1 MQTRHVPS
9 ADCAEARARGV
20 CWRAAGSVARPPV
33 TDPATDTAGAGVMF
47 AGEESM
53 FGHVGD
59 QLNGLESRMANF
71 EFDPPHSSLPLDHGQ
86 MMNGGILPVGESSN
100 ASLGGVG
107 VGDAMPGGGSSGT
120 QNGTGAAHDMAIKV
134 LVSNKDA
141 GSLIGK
147 NGSTIVSFQAAT
159 GSRVRVSRAD
169 EPFPGTQERVVL
181 ITGSLECVSRC
192 LALVIEQVHKHFAD
206 YPYADKEVQ
215 PLDPNAHRTMN
226 LVVPAGASGLIIGR
240 GGDTV
245 RTLAS
250 KSGVSRNALCLS
262 LQTARLRDC
271 FHARCLCARRREV
284 TEATPNSCVT
294 VWRHVWHV
302 WLWRWRWQ
310 VPTSN

>member
-1 MQTRHVPS
+1 
-9 ADCAEARARGV
+9 
-20 CWRAAGSVARPPV
+20 
-33 TDPATDTAGAGVMF
+33 MF

-59 QLNGLESRMANF
+59 QLNGLESRMGNF
-71 EFDPPHSSLPLDHGQ
+71 ELDPAHSHSRLDSLPADPVQ
-86 MMNGGILPVGESSN
+86 RMNGGILVGDGSN
-100 ASLGGVG
+100 VSLGGGVG
-107 VGDAMPGGGSSGT
+107 VGETLPGAVGAGVGV
-120 QNGTGAAHDMAIKV
+120 QNGVGAGAGVANDMAIKV

-181 ITGSLECVSRC
+181 ISGTLDCVSRC
-192 LALVIEQVHKHFAD
+192 LALVIEQVHKHFSD

-226 LVVPAGASGLIIGR
+226 LVIPAGASGLIIGR

-250 KSGVSRNALCLS
+250 KSGMPCLQGPVLVSFLS
-262 LQTARLRDC
+262 MGRDFRATAASLAKRQTLS
-271 FHARCLCARRREV
+271 H
-284 TEATPNSCVT
+284 
-294 VWRHVWHV
+294 
-302 WLWRWRWQ
+302 
-310 VPTSN
+310 

>member
-1 MQTRHVPS
+1 MYS
-9 ADCAEARARGV
+9 
-20 CWRAAGSVARPPV
+20 
-33 TDPATDTAGAGVMF
+33 
-47 AGEESM
+47 GEESM

-59 QLNGLESRMANF
+59 QLNGLESRMNG
-71 EFDPPHSSLPLDHGQ
+71 FDLDPAHSLPLDSQ
-86 MMNGGILPVGESSN
+86 MMNGGGMLSGGDDSSLDHD
-100 ASLGGVG
+100 SLGG
-107 VGDAMPGGGSSGT
+107 GGAGMK
-120 QNGTGAAHDMAIKV
+120 QNGTGAGPSTDMAIKV

-181 ITGSLECVSRC
+181 ITGSLECVNQC
-192 LALVIEQVHKHFAD
+192 LALVIEQVHKHFSD

-245 RTLAS
+245 RALAS
-250 KSGVSRNALCLS
+250 KSGTFNICM
-262 LQTARLRDC
+262 C
-271 FHARCLCARRREV
+271 RRGVLLEGRV
-284 TEATPNSCVT
+284 
-294 VWRHVWHV
+294 
-302 WLWRWRWQ
+302 
-310 VPTSN
+310 

>member
-1 MQTRHVPS
+1 MCS
-9 ADCAEARARGV
+9 N
-20 CWRAAGSVARPPV
+20 
-33 TDPATDTAGAGVMF
+33 
-47 AGEESM
+47 EEPW

-59 QLNGLESRMANF
+59 QLNGLDSRISGF
-71 EFDPPHSSLPLDHGQ
+71 ELEPGHSLNMDTGP
-86 MMNGGILPVGESSN
+86 MMNGGGILAVDSSN
-100 ASLGGVG
+100 NGSLGGGVG
-107 VGDAMPGGGSSGT
+107 VHESLQSMGAGGTQIGAGAGSSG
-120 QNGTGAAHDMAIKV
+120 DMAIKV

-147 NGSTIVSFQAAT
+147 NGSTIVSFQALT

-181 ITGSLECVSRC
+181 ITGSLECVSKC

-245 RTLAS
+245 RALAS
-250 KSGVSRNALCLS
+250 KSGAPAEGAAIHAQMRHVLTEGAFAPSEPPSPICCTSAGGCACVARWHSVRLPADTAARRARCQGDGPR
-262 LQTARLRDC
+262 LQLPGRARLR
-271 FHARCLCARRREV
+271 E
-284 TEATPNSCVT
+284 
-294 VWRHVWHV
+294 
-302 WLWRWRWQ
+302 
-310 VPTSN
+310 

>member
-1 MQTRHVPS
+1 
-9 ADCAEARARGV
+9 
-20 CWRAAGSVARPPV
+20 
-33 TDPATDTAGAGVMF
+33 
-47 AGEESM
+47 M

-71 EFDPPHSSLPLDHGQ
+71 ELDPPHSSLPLDPGQ

-107 VGDAMPGGGSSGT
+107 VGDAMPGGSSGGAQNGSS
-120 QNGTGAAHDMAIKV
+120 AANDMAIKV

-192 LALVIEQVHKHFAD
+192 LALVIEQVHKHFSD

-250 KSGVSRNALCLS
+250 KSGIKRATVK
-262 LQTARLRDC
+262 LRDPVTAGTRDAREPLR
-271 FHARCLCARRREV
+271 HARGSGGDVHFLCDGMVA
-284 TEATPNSCVT
+284 C
-294 VWRHVWHV
+294 WH
-302 WLWRWRWQ
+302 LWVWQ

>member
-1 MQTRHVPS
+1 
-9 ADCAEARARGV
+9 
-20 CWRAAGSVARPPV
+20 
-33 TDPATDTAGAGVMF
+33 MF
-47 AGEESM
+47 SGHEESM

-59 QLNGLESRMANF
+59 QLGGLESRMAGF
-71 EFDPPHSSLPLDHGQ
+71 ELDPSHRSLPMDP
-86 MMNGGILPVGESSN
+86 MMNGGNI
-100 ASLGGVG
+100 
-107 VGDAMPGGGSSGT
+107 VGDGASNGIMHESIAGGGTGSKPSGT
-120 QNGTGAAHDMAIKV
+120 GGAPTDMAIKV

-181 ITGSLECVSRC
+181 ITGSLECVSQC
-192 LALVIEQVHKHFAD
+192 LTLVIEQVHKHFSD

-250 KSGVSRNALCLS
+250 KSGM
-262 LQTARLRDC
+262 
-271 FHARCLCARRREV
+271 CA
-284 TEATPNSCVT
+284 S
-294 VWRHVWHV
+294 
-302 WLWRWRWQ
+302 
-310 VPTSN
+310 

>member
-1 MQTRHVPS
+1 
-9 ADCAEARARGV
+9 
-20 CWRAAGSVARPPV
+20 
-33 TDPATDTAGAGVMF
+33 
-47 AGEESM
+47 M

-71 EFDPPHSSLPLDHGQ
+71 ELDSAHNHGRLDSLPADPGH
-86 MMNGGILPVGESSN
+86 MMNGGILAVGDGSN
-100 ASLGGVG
+100 GSLGGGMHVTETLSSGG
-107 VGDAMPGGGSSGT
+107 VGGGSAQSSASVGA
-120 QNGTGAAHDMAIKV
+120 GAANEMAIKV

-181 ITGSLECVSRC
+181 ITGTLECVSRC
-192 LALVIEQVHKHFAD
+192 LALVIEQVHKHFSD

-215 PLDPNAHRTMN
+215 SLDPNAHRTMN
-226 LVVPAGASGLIIGR
+226 LVIPAGASGLIIGR

-250 KSGVSRNALCLS
+250 KSGGCFPGRRVACLPAHCTSVS
-262 LQTARLRDC
+262 
-271 FHARCLCARRREV
+271 
-284 TEATPNSCVT
+284 P
-294 VWRHVWHV
+294 
-302 WLWRWRWQ
+302 
-310 VPTSN
+310 